1 MTKTLL
7 EQLELVQEA
16 IEAVLASQSYEV
28 NGRKLTRAD
37 LEMLQAREERL
48 ETKIRKYGPNYRIS
62 EDDTPPRRGITIK
75 KAVYR

>member
-1 MTKTLL
+1 LTKTLL
-7 EQLELVQEA
+7 EQYELVQET
-16 IEAVLASQSYEV
+16 IEAVMASQSYEI

-48 ETKIRKYGPNYRIS
+48 EAKIRKYGPNYKIS
-62 EDDTPPRRGITIK
+62 EDTTPPRRGITIK

>member
-1 MTKTLL
+1 LTKTLL
-7 EQLELVQEA
+7 EQYELVQEA
-16 IEAVLASQSYEV
+16 IEAVMASQSYEI

-48 ETKIRKYGPNYRIS
+48 EDKIRKYGSNYKIS

>member
-16 IEAVLASQSYEV
+16 IEAVLASQSYEI

-48 ETKIRKYGPNYRIS
+48 EAKIRKYGPNYKIS
-62 EDDTPPRRGITIK
+62 EDTTPPRRGISIK